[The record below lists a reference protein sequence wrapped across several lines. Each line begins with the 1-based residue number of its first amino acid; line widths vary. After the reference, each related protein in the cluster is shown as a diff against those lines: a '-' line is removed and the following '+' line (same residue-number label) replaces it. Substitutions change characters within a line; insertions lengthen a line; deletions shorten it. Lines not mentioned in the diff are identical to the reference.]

1 MDEQDQASALLAEI
15 GVAIRTRGGPTARID
30 GRAAVGMVAGAMLR
44 DTALEVHEAVDL
56 VDEELRNAV
65 NGAAVAPLRKVR

>member
-1 MDEQDQASALLAEI
+1 MDEHDEASDLLVKI
-15 GVAIRTRGGPTARID
+15 GRAIRDRRGPTARID

-44 DTALEVHEAVDL
+44 DTSLEVHEAVDL